1 MDRRRR
7 NNVQL
12 LKGTART
19 MTGHVSASRI
29 IDASADEVFRIVTD
43 TARLPEWNRAIT
55 AVIDR
60 PDRITV
66 GDQWIVEMRA
76 LGQRWHSRSEV
87 EVLDPTGRCFAYR
100 SATDDANPSYA
111 LWTWV
116 VADHPAGAL
125 VTIACELHPATFW
138 RRALLVR
145 IRSRQLAHTE
155 LMESLVALEAMA
167 QRSTGAL
174 PCTDTRGAR

>member
-1 MDRRRR
+1 
-7 NNVQL
+7 
-12 LKGTART
+12 

-43 TARLPEWNRAIT
+43 IERLPERNTAII

-60 PDRITV
+60 PDRIKV
-66 GDQWIVEMRA
+66 GDQWIVEMSA
-76 LGQRWHSRSEV
+76 LGQRWRSRSEV
-87 EVLDPTGRCFAYR
+87 EVLDPTRRCFAYR

-116 VADHPAGAL
+116 VADYAAGTF
-125 VTIACELHPATFW
+125 VTIAGELHPATFW

-155 LMESLVALEAMA
+155 LVDSLVALEAMA
-167 QRSTGAL
+167 QRSVGPLSCTETG
-174 PCTDTRGAR
+174 GAR